1 MEKNKMNT
9 VKIEKQPWE
18 DLDYFDVILMNDAMY
33 YLEGVLSNVSKYNK
47 KELDSHKYWG
57 QEKKP
62 ISFGVSRLMGDV
74 SLNFT
79 YGWDDGDEESVVSVR
94 NIKEGET
101 LRYSFPYGNL
111 KKPFLREKTA
121 SWIVEQTFL
130 KILDEEKVKSFMREK
145 CIYKDAHNII
155 VYK

>member
-1 MEKNKMNT
+1 MNT
-9 VKIEKQPWE
+9 VKREKQLWE

-47 KELDSHKYWG
+47 KQLDSHKYWG
-57 QEKKP
+57 KEKKP
-62 ISFGVSRLMGDV
+62 ISFGINHPFGSV

-79 YGWDDGDEESVVSVR
+79 YSWDDGDDESYVSVK
-94 NIKEGET
+94 NIKEGEII
-101 LRYSFPYGNL
+101 RYSFPYGNL
-111 KKPFLREKTA
+111 KTPFLREKTA

-155 VYK
+155 LYT

>member
-1 MEKNKMNT
+1 MT
-9 VKIEKQPWE
+9 RP
-18 DLDYFDVILMNDAMY
+18 
-33 YLEGVLSNVSKYNK
+33 
-47 KELDSHKYWG
+47 
-57 QEKKP
+57 P
-62 ISFGVSRLMGDV
+62 ISRLREK
-74 SLNFT
+74 F
-79 YGWDDGDEESVVSVR
+79 DDRQYPMD

-101 LRYSFPYGNL
+101 LRYCFPYGNL
-111 KKPFLREKTA
+111 KTPFLREKTA